1 MKQLL
6 IATAVALACSAAL
19 AQTPASPVRPSQVEQ
34 GAVPISP
41 KTAAAA
47 EAKVD
52 ARKSANPGADGT
64 MVKQTPVT
72 GEVPAGSKTAAAK
85 GEMNADA
92 RKGGDSKLKMAMDTN
107 GDGMISRK
115 EYDAYHAVM
124 WKGMKHHR
132 GMVSEVDV
140 QTRLKQG
147 LGGM

>member
-19 AQTPASPVRPSQVEQ
+19 AQTPANPAKAVEQ
-34 GAVPISP
+34 GAVPTAP

-47 EAKVD
+47 EAKED
-52 ARKSANPGADGT
+52 ARQKANPGAGINTGT
-64 MVKQTPVT
+64 NKAPETGAVVT
-72 GEVPAGSKTAAAK
+72 TGKAATK

-92 RKGGDSKLKMAMDTN
+92 RRAGDSSDMKMVMDTN

-115 EYDAYHAVM
+115 EYDAYHANM
-124 WKGMKHHR
+124 WKSMKANK
-132 GMVSEVDV
+132 GMVPQADM

>member
-1 MKQLL
+1 M
-6 IATAVALACSAAL
+6 ALACSAAL
-19 AQTPASPVRPSQVEQ
+19 AQTPANPAKAVEQ
-34 GAVPISP
+34 GAVPTAP

-47 EAKVD
+47 ETKLD

-72 GEVPAGSKTAAAK
+72 GEVPAGSKSAAAK
-85 GEMNADA
+85 GEMNADT
-92 RKGGDSKLKMAMDTN
+92 RKRGESDMKMAMDTN

-115 EYDAYHAVM
+115 EYDAHNAAM
-124 WKGMKHHR
+124 WKGMKHNK
-132 GMVSEVDV
+132 GMVSQADM